1 MGARYGRDTDMT
13 EFSIYSILN
22 GYDHDQVVEHY
33 VATKG
38 CDPDDVS
45 RIHSLVDLQLA
56 MGDLP
61 EVTTTLAEA
70 MRDELIDRDLLDWIN
85 DRDGGVF
92 WGSDAEFL
100 EALNAVLVP
109 ST

>member
-1 MGARYGRDTDMT
+1 MT
-13 EFSIYSILN
+13 EFTVYSILN
-22 GYDHDQVVEHY
+22 GYHHDEVVEHY

-45 RIHSLVDLQLA
+45 RINSLGDLELA

-61 EVTTTLAEA
+61 VVTTTLAEA
-70 MRDELIDRDLLDWIN
+70 MRDTLIERNLLDWIN
-85 DRDGGVF
+85 DRDGGIC
-92 WGSDAEFL
+92 WATEAEFL
-100 EALNAVLVP
+100 QALDAVLVP